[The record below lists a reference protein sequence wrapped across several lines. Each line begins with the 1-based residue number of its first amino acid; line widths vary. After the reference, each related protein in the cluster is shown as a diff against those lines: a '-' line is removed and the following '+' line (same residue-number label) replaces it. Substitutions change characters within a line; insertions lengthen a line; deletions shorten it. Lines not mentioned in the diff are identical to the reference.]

1 MNFKLLC
8 CQSAVVAATALSAVP
23 AAAEAPNKALC
34 TVQQAVACGAFE
46 ACERMLP
53 GAVNLPALMLFD
65 VDAGTIESRHEDG
78 AIRTSKIAS
87 SSSDGEALS
96 LQGTDE
102 GHPWAIRV
110 NTENGS
116 FTLTVLREG
125 EGFLGFG
132 VCSSRILE

>member
-65 VDAGTIESRHEDG
+65 VDAGTIPANAVMWNLNQVTAKVHMFGQYLTRVF
-78 AIRTSKIAS
+78 
-87 SSSDGEALS
+87 EAL
-96 LQGTDE
+96 
-102 GHPWAIRV
+102 
-110 NTENGS
+110 
-116 FTLTVLREG
+116 
-125 EGFLGFG
+125 
-132 VCSSRILE
+132 